1 MKMMEKF
8 GLGVVISEEV
18 ARFVSTA
25 LMSMYLAAQRGL
37 PSAMCVCVGGIR
49 LAHLALGIS

>member
-25 LMSMYLAAQRGL
+25 LMSMYLVAQRGL